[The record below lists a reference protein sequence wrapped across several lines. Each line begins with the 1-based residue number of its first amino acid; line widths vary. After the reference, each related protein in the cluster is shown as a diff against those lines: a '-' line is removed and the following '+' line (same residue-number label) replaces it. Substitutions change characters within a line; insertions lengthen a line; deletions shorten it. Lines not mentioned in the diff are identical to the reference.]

1 MRFSEALT
9 DLPPPLYKGTPFPL
23 HPSSVQ
29 VQAFSPPNTTVCV
42 LSDLHDFSEIATL
55 HLPFRSAW
63 VVAYSPVHRTASLH
77 GHAYRFK
84 SKRFFVKHDGLQ
96 TFGLARFLRNRRA
109 WFPFRSPAY
118 RGLLTSP
125 LDCFASRPR
134 LSVQVQAFSPP
145 NTTVCILSDL
155 HDFFE
160 IAVLGSLFGH
170 RRTVAYS
177 PVHRTASLHGHAY
190 RFKSSSHWQINEKKC
205 HILMDMAFL
214 FVWLRG
220 QDLNLRPPGY
230 EPDELPTAL
239 PRDII
244 YSVLYYR
251 ISSHQ

>member
-109 WFPFRSPAY
+109 WFPFRSPAH

-125 LDCFASRPR
+125 PDCFASRPR
-134 LSVQVQAFSPP
+134 LSVQVQAFLRQ
-145 NTTVCILSDL
+145 T
-155 HDFFE
+155 
-160 IAVLGSLFGH
+160 
-170 RRTVAYS
+170 RRSANF
-177 PVHRTASLHGHAY
+177 RT
-190 RFKSSSHWQINEKKC
+190 C
-205 HILMDMAFL
+205 
-214 FVWLRG
+214 
-220 QDLNLRPPGY
+220 
-230 EPDELPTAL
+230 T
-239 PRDII
+239 
-244 YSVLYYR
+244 
-251 ISSHQ
+251 ISSKSPCLVPFSVTGAPWPTHQSTGLLRFTATPIGSSPHLTGK

>member
-84 SKRFFVKHDGLQ
+84 S
-96 TFGLARFLRNRRA
+96 
-109 WFPFRSPAY
+109 
-118 RGLLTSP
+118 
-125 LDCFASRPR
+125 
-134 LSVQVQAFSPP
+134 
-145 NTTVCILSDL
+145 
-155 HDFFE
+155 
-160 IAVLGSLFGH
+160 
-170 RRTVAYS
+170 
-177 PVHRTASLHGHAY
+177 
-190 RFKSSSHWQINEKKC
+190 SSHWQINEKKC

>member
-109 WFPFRSPAY
+109 WFPFRSPAH

-125 LDCFASRPR
+125 PDCFASRPR
-134 LSVQVQAFSPP
+134 LSVQVLISLANKRKEMPHP
-145 NTTVCILSDL
+145 NGYGISFRL
-155 HDFFE
+155 
-160 IAVLGSLFGH
+160 
-170 RRTVAYS
+170 VAG
-177 PVHRTASLHGHAY
+177 TGL
-190 RFKSSSHWQINEKKC
+190 
-205 HILMDMAFL
+205 
-214 FVWLRG
+214 
-220 QDLNLRPPGY
+220 
-230 EPDELPTAL
+230 EPATSGL
-239 PRDII
+239 
-244 YSVLYYR
+244 
-251 ISSHQ
+251 